1 MRRIVTILG
10 LAVWTAASAAM
21 LIWQDTAPY
30 PWLRVAVAVPLV
42 MLVPGHAAMLLI
54 DPERRLGALEWFAL
68 SVGASL
74 AATMILGMA
83 LAAWLG
89 LTAERMVTA
98 LGSLTLL
105 LLIAALLVPA
115 PETVAAG
122 GSTARRA
129 AAAALALVACTAAVL
144 LLSIPRAT
152 ESGPGTVQLWG
163 LPDAAGGL
171 RIGARNIDATSGRY
185 HLSIQQGGGTITQQE
200 VDMPVG
206 AERIF
211 EVKASATWTKSAPV
225 TAVLTDVSGKLPPR
239 TVSVWPTR

>member
-74 AATMILGMA
+74 AATMILRDGTRRMA
-83 LAAWLG
+83 RSHGRADGHGARV
-89 LTAERMVTA
+89 A
-98 LGSLTLL
+98 TLL
-105 LLIAALLVPA
+105 LLVAALLVPA

-144 LLSIPRAT
+144 LLSVPRAT

-185 HLSIQQGGGTITQQE
+185 HLSLQQGGGTITQQE